1 VPFISNSKLETYL
14 HDAYRLG
21 FLAAAAVALEETDE
35 APTGNPPVELDTG
48 FVAGQRANAS
58 DQ

>member
-35 APTGNPPVELDTG
+35 TPKGNTGVQLDEN
-48 FVAGQRANAS
+48 FVLGQRANAS